1 MGDLNG
7 DGVVSVTDVTLLVS
21 VVLGEENENVD
32 MDNADVNGDG
42 ILSVSDVT
50 TLVNIILGDNSDID
64 VVVNGADGLTFDGL
78 GR

>member
-1 MGDLNG
+1 M
-7 DGVVSVTDVTLLVS
+7 TDVTLLVS
-21 VVLGEENENVD
+21 VVLGEENGNVD

>member
-64 VVVNGADGLTFDGL
+64 VVANGADGLTFDGL
-78 GR
+78 DR

>member
-1 MGDLNG
+1 M
-7 DGVVSVTDVTLLVS
+7 LVS
-21 VVLGEENENVD
+21 VVLGEENGNVD

>member
-1 MGDLNG
+1 M
-7 DGVVSVTDVTLLVS
+7 TDVTLLVS
-21 VVLGEENENVD
+21 VVLGEENGNVD

-64 VVVNGADGLTFDGL
+64 VVANGADGLTFDGL